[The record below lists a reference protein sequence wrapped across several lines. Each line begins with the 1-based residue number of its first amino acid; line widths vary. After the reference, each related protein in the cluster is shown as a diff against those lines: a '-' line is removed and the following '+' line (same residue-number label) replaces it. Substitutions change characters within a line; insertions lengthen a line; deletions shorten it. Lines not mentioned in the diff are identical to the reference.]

1 MTQFHGYLNRGQ
13 RSMVSQ
19 LFTAADAAA
28 SSDDDDDDDTQHG
41 PDFKHENSL

>member
-1 MTQFHGYLNRGQ
+1 
-13 RSMVSQ
+13 MVSQ